1 MLPPPN
7 WEEEMLR
14 SIAIV
19 SLVVATTGALSLN
32 ATPREARLSA
42 HPQAASASAPPAQDA
57 SPVANPISSTVKAQL
72 ARFGKNMVAAAESMP
87 AEKYTFKPSPE
98 MNNFGHLVM
107 HIAQSN
113 NFLCGKI
120 SGTDAPEAKLAGS
133 DSKDK
138 LVAAL
143 KASFDFCG
151 TALARV
157 HDSNLGAALILF
169 GNRPS
174 SRGAALVALSD
185 GWNDHYG
192 AQAIYLRLNGIL
204 PPTAQPQPAKQ

>member
-1 MLPPPN
+1 MKLV
-7 WEEEMLR
+7 WR
-14 SIAIV
+14 I
-19 SLVVATTGALSLN
+19 SLFGVAALV
-32 ATPREARLSA
+32 SA
-42 HPQAASASAPPAQDA
+42 HSAHARQAASGGDHQPASTPATSAQDA
-57 SPVANPISSTVKAQL
+57 APVANPISTVVKGQL

-87 AEKYTFKPSPE
+87 AEKYNFKPSPE
-98 MNNFGHLVM
+98 MNSFGHVVM

-120 SGTDAPEAKLAGS
+120 SGTEAPESKLTDTDG
-133 DSKDK
+133 KDK

-151 TALARV
+151 TALAHV
-157 HDSNLGAALILF
+157 DDSNLGAPMILF

>member
-1 MLPPPN
+1 MKFASRMTLPAVAAMLLIP
-7 WEEEMLR
+7 
-14 SIAIV
+14 
-19 SLVVATTGALSLN
+19 VAGAHHNPGSAQQKD
-32 ATPREARLSA
+32 ATAT
-42 HPQAASASAPPAQDA
+42 ASAQDA
-57 SPVANPISSTVKAQL
+57 TPVANPISSTVKAQL

-87 AEKYTFKPSPE
+87 AEKYNFKPTAE
-98 MNNFGHLVM
+98 MNSFGHLLI

-113 NFLCGKI
+113 NGLCGKI
-120 SGTDAPEAKLAGS
+120 SGTDAPEVKLAETDG
-133 DSKDK
+133 KEK

-151 TALARV
+151 TALASV
-157 HDSNLGAALILF
+157 DDSKLGAPMVLF

-174 SRGAALVALSD
+174 SRGAALVILSD